1 MPETFSAQSF
11 LAKTERSLG
20 ERLVAWIL
28 MPFAFLYWIAITV
41 RKALYRTGLIKQVRL
56 PAKVISVGGITIG
69 GSGKTPVVIH
79 LAKYLESIGK
89 KTLILTRGYGGE
101 TETAVV
107 VRPGDDTTKSNLS
120 DEVRLMSKKTSAT
133 IGVGADRV
141 AAFEKASESMGFD
154 VIILDDGFQHLKI
167 TRDLDIVVLDA
178 TAPFGNGYVLPSGN
192 LREPRASL
200 RRANLIVLTRISQC
214 PNAVKVCERLAS
226 DFGDKAIVSA
236 DYVPDGIR
244 QVHTD
249 EIVDPSTFSD
259 RSIFAFSAIANPD
272 SFFSMLENEGLQV
285 VGKRAFRDHH
295 IFTQPDIEELVGEA
309 RSTECSAFVVTE
321 KDAVKLKALDCG
333 QIPIYA
339 FRIRLQINEGEDSL
353 RNTIMKVLDDK
364 A

>member
-1 MPETFSAQSF
+1 MPEPASVQSF
-11 LAKTERSLG
+11 LARTERSFG

-28 MPFAFLYWIAITV
+28 LPFAFLYWISITA
-41 RKALYRTGLIKQVRL
+41 RKALYGTGLFKQVRL

-69 GSGKTPVVIH
+69 GSGKTPAVIH

-101 TETAVV
+101 TQTSVV
-107 VRPGDDTTKSNLS
+107 VRPGDDTMKGSLS
-120 DEVRLMSKKTSAT
+120 DEVRLISEKVSVT

-141 AAFEKASESMGFD
+141 AAFWKASDSKEFD
-154 VIILDDGFQHLKI
+154 AVILDDGFQHFKI

-178 TAPFGNGYVLPSGN
+178 TAPFGNSYLLPSGN
-192 LREPRASL
+192 LREPKASL
-200 RRANLIVLTRISQC
+200 RRADLIVLTRISQC
-214 PNAVKVCERLAS
+214 ENAVRVGERLAN
-226 DFGDKAIVSA
+226 DFENKTIVLA

-244 QVHTD
+244 QVHTG
-249 EIVDPSTFSD
+249 EIVDSGIFSD

-272 SFFSMLENEGLQV
+272 SFFSILESEGLEI

-295 IFTQPDIEELVGEA
+295 IFTQTDIEELVREA
-309 RSTECSAFVVTE
+309 RTAECSAFVVTE

-333 QIPIYA
+333 RIPIYA
-339 FRIRLQINEGEDSL
+339 FRIRLQISEGEDSL